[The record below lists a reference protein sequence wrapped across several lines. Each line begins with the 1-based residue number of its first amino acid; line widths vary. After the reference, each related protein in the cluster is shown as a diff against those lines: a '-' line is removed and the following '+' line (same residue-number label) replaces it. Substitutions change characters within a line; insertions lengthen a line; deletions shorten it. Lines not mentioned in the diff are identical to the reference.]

1 MTHYTVAAAI
11 VLVQTDDGRTRQV
24 RTKKALSLL
33 PSLLPLSC
41 AQLHDYL
48 DDYHLAVRVCVRPLS
63 FRRGEERNTHAST
76 FMTWLKFVPASYLT
90 ITLRA
95 TLKLDRFTFFT
106 RDGGTIS
113 ESISGVR
120 FKKIERIENP
130 KAPGLNQQKKEG
142 AMGLVQLA
150 RYGSSMW
157 RREGAL

>member
-95 TLKLDRFTFFT
+95 TLKVDRFTFFT

-120 FKKIERIENP
+120 FKKIERIAENRT
-130 KAPGLNQQKKEG
+130 KNRMFG
-142 AMGLVQLA
+142 VIA
-150 RYGSSMW
+150 RPI
-157 RREGAL
+157 RVI